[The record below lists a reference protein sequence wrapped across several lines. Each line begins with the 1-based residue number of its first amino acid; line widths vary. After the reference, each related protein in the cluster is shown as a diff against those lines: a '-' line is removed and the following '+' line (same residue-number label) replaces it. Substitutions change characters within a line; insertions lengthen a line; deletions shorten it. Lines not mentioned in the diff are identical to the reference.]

1 MERVN
6 RICSHPL
13 WQESLEK
20 IEVLEKERIFCG
32 HNMAHFMD
40 VARIAYIENL
50 ERGLGIS
57 KETIYGA
64 ALLHDIGRHLQ
75 YLEGIPHEK
84 GSAALAEGILED
96 CGFQGQEKKEI
107 LGAIRM
113 HRDSET
119 KGRDDLAGLLYR
131 ADKQSRACFA
141 CRVSE
146 ECNWDILKKNLII
159 RV

>member
-75 YLEGIPHEK
+75 YLEGIPHEE
-84 GSAALAEGILED
+84 GSGALAEGILED
-96 CGFQGQEKKEI
+96 RGFQGQEK
-107 LGAIRM
+107 
-113 HRDSET
+113 
-119 KGRDDLAGLLYR
+119 AG
-131 ADKQSRACFA
+131 
-141 CRVSE
+141 
-146 ECNWDILKKNLII
+146 I
-159 RV
+159 